1 MTIELKGVHYD
12 VSDKTREYV
21 DKKLKRLKHVEDL
34 IVDFHMTLS
43 REPKGQ
49 YIATSDAHF
58 RWGQNSHVNVEDRD
72 LYKAIDVMFDKIE
85 HKTTKEKEK
94 IQDHS

>member
-34 IVDFHMTLS
+34 MVDF
-43 REPKGQ
+43 Q
-49 YIATSDAHF
+49 
-58 RWGQNSHVNVEDRD
+58 RWR
-72 LYKAIDVMFDKIE
+72 IE
-85 HKTTKEKEK
+85 ICTK
-94 IQDHS
+94 Q